1 MPQLRG
7 RLLANQSLAELTWFR
22 VGGPAQVLFT
32 PADESDLAYFL
43 KQLPTDLPVYVV
55 GVGSNLIVRDGG
67 MAGVVIRLSPR
78 AFGETSVDGDIVT
91 AGAAA
96 LDKRVAETAAAANL
110 AGLEFYFGIPGTI
123 GGALRMN
130 AGANGA
136 ETKDVLF
143 EATGIDRKGNLHT
156 FSNADMKFV
165 YRNSGVDPSIIFTS
179 ARFRCKPAAPETI
192 RARMNEVQTHRETA
206 QPIREK
212 TGGSTFQ
219 NPPGNSAWKLIDAA
233 GCRGLRLGG
242 AQVSEMHCNFLINTG
257 NASAHDIETLG
268 ETVRERVKQNNGNRA
283 TLGNQAD
290 GIEKR
295 IMRSHN
301 LVRRDQQG
309 TAGVG
314 RERPG
319 AGRGAAGGRSL
330 VLGPRRQRAR
340 DRCENPDRA

>member
-1 MPQLRG
+1 VSVAFPDITPELKAAMPQLRG
-7 RLLANQSLAELTWFR
+7 RLLANQPLAELTWFR

-32 PADESDLAYFL
+32 PVDEDDLAYFL
-43 KQLPTDLPVYVV
+43 KHLPQELPVYVV

-67 MAGVVIRLSPR
+67 LPGIVIRLAPR
-78 AFGETSVDGDIVT
+78 GFGETKTEGEIVA

-96 LDKRVAETAAAANL
+96 LDKRVAETAAVANL

-136 ETKDVLF
+136 ETRDVLV
-143 EATGIDRKGNLHT
+143 EATGIDRKGNKLI

-179 ARFRCKPAAPETI
+179 ARFRGQPAAPEAI
-192 RARMNEVQTHRETA
+192 RARMNEVQTHRESA

-212 TGGSTFQ
+212 TGGSTFK

-233 GCRGLRLGG
+233 GCRGLKLGG

-257 NASAHDIETLG
+257 DATGHDIEALG
-268 ETVRERVKQNNGNRA
+268 EAVRERVKQKS
-283 TLGNQAD
+283 
-290 GIEKR
+290 GIELHWEIKR
-295 IMRSHN
+295 I
-301 LVRRDQQG
+301 
-309 TAGVG
+309 GVQ
-314 RERPG
+314 
-319 AGRGAAGGRSL
+319 L
-330 VLGPRRQRAR
+330 
-340 DRCENPDRA
+340 